1 MREKSFFRRRGV
13 LFWTVLAVSWLAVSS
28 CEDGPIG
35 DYKPDDGSGDV
46 PGVSEAY
53 VIETQDCGR
62 TWGSPYRYGPAS
74 SLVDLER
81 VDNLWGQEVIIA
93 SGTDANGKGVILRT
107 TNLGVSW
114 TKVLG
119 DYSDV
124 TFFTDLDAGSLPD
137 WAAAVGDAGAIFVSR
152 ANGTGWVQKNS
163 QTTADLLAVNFHKRH
178 LDPMTGFAVGDNG
191 TILRSVDSG
200 ETWYALTSPTT
211 LALNDVRAFGGFL
224 RDPTF
229 VVVVGYEGIVLRSL
243 DVGAS
248 WNVQYLH
255 GGRTLNAVHFSDEA
269 LNGGYGIAV
278 SSGGQIFKSTDDG
291 ATWALKATFAGIP
304 LSDVRATNLGFCV
317 AVGEHHILFSEDQGE
332 TWSVSY
338 SDGARRQYF
347 YGLLLP
353 NDSLYGIAVGKTY

>member
-1 MREKSFFRRRGV
+1 MKGKLISRSRRA
-13 LFWTVLAVSWLAVSS
+13 LFWTALAVSWLAASS
-28 CEDGPIG
+28 CEGGPIG
-35 DYKPDDGSGDV
+35 DYQPDEGSGDV

-62 TWGSPYRYGPAS
+62 TWESPYRYTPVS

-93 SGTDANGKGVILRT
+93 SGTDANGKGIILRT
-107 TNLGVSW
+107 TDLGVSW

-137 WAAAVGDAGAIFVSR
+137 WAVAVGDVGAIFVSR
-152 ANGTGWVQKNS
+152 ANGAGWVQKNS
-163 QTTADLLAVNFHKRH
+163 QTTADLLAVNFHKQY
-178 LDPMTGFAVGDNG
+178 LDPMRGFAVGDNG

-200 ETWYALTSPTT
+200 ETWSALTSPTT

-229 VVVVGYEGIVLRSL
+229 VVVVGYGGIVLRSL

-248 WNVQYLH
+248 WNVQYLP

-278 SSGGQIFKSTDDG
+278 SSGGEIYKSTDDG
-291 ATWALKATFAGIP
+291 ATWALKATFTGIP
-304 LSDVRATNLGFCV
+304 LSDVRATNLGCCV
-317 AVGEHHILFSEDQGE
+317 AVGKHNILFSEDQGE

-338 SDGARRQYF
+338 LDGGSKQYF

-353 NDSLYGIAVGKTY
+353 NDSLYGIAVGKSY